1 MYISNLTQPDGHPLT
16 RKISSN
22 HRLSPC
28 AQAIGALL
36 LILNSTAA
44 WANVDAVTKANIQ
57 EIENTEDPWLQ
68 QQHLNMQNHDLYLRT
83 ELAEVRKKLDQH
95 TYNYIQPLKPQE
107 VSDLENKK
115 WNLERQIEEQN
126 AQWLLLDPQQP
137 PSPSTNP
144 TPSKQPSKKG
154 QREIIGIDINVAEVV
169 EIAEGIPEFIKHL
182 TETQPTIHRVIA
194 TATQSEI
201 APLLLTNLL
210 MALPT
215 VKEKAEAEILRTAQ
229 IKALQQNIDK
239 LNDKEF
245 LNKKELREKNQL
257 QIQLDSLQK
266 NNPHKNKKLTKHEGV
281 TTPNKVVEDVVS
293 AEVNNIFTEID
304 QLGQAV
310 FSNILFAAQPEVS
323 AAETVKNE
331 SENQLGSTSTNV
343 IADRTPTHEGS
354 VDYEKIQL
362 RLKQKA
368 VNSVLNGSGSLQL
381 RDNAEAFNTLV
392 DTDDKWAFFALNDES
407 QAYTT
412 TIRKGTMLV
421 GENAT
426 ASKTFVG
433 LTEEENK
440 QQSVIPGTTIKMR
453 IYDTGKAKET
463 TVGMHGTAN
472 LGGSGI
478 MEKTHIRKGGE
489 LVVIGDDKPTL
500 SDTTVEGTL
509 ELDMSDVTLNGK
521 TVFLPGS
528 VLKGKSY
535 NITNSG
541 DIIFKDTG
549 GIITVYSHM
558 DGDGS
563 LTIDSPA
570 ETLTLRN
577 GAYTYQGQTNIQTGT
592 LQIQE
597 TYFYSSPIISK
608 SDAELILS
616 NSTLNTKVNG
626 VRMTIDG
633 QSIWR
638 MAGDSSVAAL
648 NISENSQIHLNS
660 GQVGN
665 KLAINGDYSSEGGT
679 LTFNSKLEGD
689 DSETDSMLVKG
700 NTSGHTNVK
709 INNLGGQ
716 GAKTD
721 LGILLIEVKGESSGD
736 FKQVGRN
743 VAGPFEYFLG
753 RGKAELSK
761 NWYMISDAAIVD
773 KQPMAENKIEEAK
786 PELEEN
792 KAEVNPPL
800 PESEENNI
808 SVNSGDSSYHQVEK
822 TRSKHGLPGPG
833 NNPVSALFA
842 YLPEK
847 IKEEEA
853 ELAAPSQEKDLK
865 KKSDNTLAA
874 KGAEEQENPQT
885 KDTIITAPNK
895 AKTENKSIPQKTYQ
909 PVYRPENGSYIAN
922 LSMARNLFTSD
933 LDNRS
938 GNYKYKDAAT
948 GEWRTS
954 SMWIQTQ
961 GGIKQFGK
969 TVDQLNI
976 KGKYYSVQLG
986 GDVAKWDIGT
996 QGSGRIGMLAGM
1008 GKATNHSKSNITG
1021 YYSNGSVNGYNLGVY
1036 ATWLTDQ
1043 QNKTGLYIDTLAQY
1057 SWFNN
1062 AVNGQGL
1069 AEEKYKS
1076 SGFTSSIESGYT
1088 FNIGSIEQL
1097 SYFIQ
1102 PNAKITWVGINA
1114 QTHTAT
1120 NKDIINYTNRGQ
1132 LITRIGAKTYLQTTN
1147 NSEQQF
1153 MPFIAINWL
1162 HQNHNTGTQLS
1173 GQGVENGSKN
1183 SAEFKIGVESK
1194 IDQRLHAWANIN
1206 HQIGNYNTSDTNA
1219 LVGIKYA
1226 F

>member
-28 AQAIGALL
+28 AKAIGALL
-36 LILNSTAA
+36 LILSSTAA
-44 WANVDAVTKANIQ
+44 WGNVDAVKKTPIQ
-57 EIENTEDPWLQ
+57 EIENTEDPWIQ
-68 QQHLNMQNHDLYLRT
+68 QQILMMQNHDLYLRT

-95 TYNYIQPLKPQE
+95 TSNYIQSLKLQE

-115 WNLERQIEEQN
+115 WDLERQIEEQN
-126 AQWLLLDPQQP
+126 TQWLLLNPQLP

-144 TPSKQPSKKG
+144 TPSAQPSKKG

-266 NNPHKNKKLTKHEGV
+266 NNPHKNKKLTKHEDV

-343 IADRTPTHEGS
+343 IADRAPTHEGS

-440 QQSVIPGTTIKMR
+440 QQPVIPRTTIKMR
-453 IYDTGKAKET
+453 VYDTGKAKET
-463 TVGMHGTAN
+463 TVGMHGIAN

-528 VLKGKSY
+528 VLKGKNY
-535 NITNSG
+535 NITNNG

-577 GAYTYQGQTNIQTGT
+577 GAYTYQGQTNIQAGI

-700 NTSGHTNVK
+700 NTSGHTKVK

-721 LGILLIEVKGESSGD
+721 LGILLIEVRGLSDGD
-736 FKQVGRN
+736 FTQDGRN
-743 VAGPFEYFLG
+743 VAGAYEYFLR
-753 RGKAELSK
+753 RGSEGDRNQ
-761 NWYMISDAAIVD
+761 NWYMISDA
-773 KQPMAENKIEEAK
+773 
-786 PELEEN
+786 
-792 KAEVNPPL
+792 
-800 PESEENNI
+800 
-808 SVNSGDSSYHQVEK
+808 
-822 TRSKHGLPGPG
+822 
-833 NNPVSALFA
+833 
-842 YLPEK
+842 
-847 IKEEEA
+847 
-853 ELAAPSQEKDLK
+853 SQEK
-865 KKSDNTLAA
+865 NENMNPRPEV
-874 KGAEEQENPQT
+874 KGSEEQENPLRES
-885 KDTIITAPNK
+885 IAVPLNK
-895 AKTENKSIPQKTYQ
+895 TVNENIPPKTYQ

-986 GDVAKWDIGT
+986 GDVAKWDVGT

-1062 AVNGQGL
+1062 AVNGQEL

-1088 FNIGSIEQL
+1088 FNIGSTEQL

-1162 HQNHNTGTQLS
+1162 HQNHNTGTQFS
-1173 GQGVENGSKN
+1173 GQGVENSSKN

>member
-1 MYISNLTQPDGHPLT
+1 MYISNLSQPDGHPLT

-28 AQAIGALL
+28 AKAIGALL
-36 LILNSTAA
+36 LILSSTAA
-44 WANVDAVTKANIQ
+44 WGNVDAVKKTPIQ
-57 EIENTEDPWLQ
+57 EIENTEDPWIQ
-68 QQHLNMQNHDLYLRT
+68 QQILMMQNHDLYLRT

-95 TYNYIQPLKPQE
+95 TSNYIQSLKLQE

-115 WNLERQIEEQN
+115 WDLERQIEEQN
-126 AQWLLLDPQQP
+126 TQWLLLNPQLP

-144 TPSKQPSKKG
+144 TPSAQPSKKG

-310 FSNILFAAQPEVS
+310 FSNISFAAQPEVS

-331 SENQLGSTSTNV
+331 SENQLGSTSINV
-343 IADRTPTHEGS
+343 IADRAPTHEGS

-440 QQSVIPGTTIKMR
+440 QQPVIPRTTIKMR
-453 IYDTGKAKET
+453 VYDTGKAKET
-463 TVGMHGTAN
+463 TVGMHGIAN

-528 VLKGKSY
+528 VLKGKNY
-535 NITNSG
+535 NITNNG

-577 GAYTYQGQTNIQTGT
+577 GAYTYQGQTNIQAGT

-689 DSETDSMLVKG
+689 DSETDSMLVEG
-700 NTSGHTNVK
+700 NTSGHTKVK

-721 LGILLIEVKGESSGD
+721 LGILLIEVRGLSDGD
-736 FKQVGRN
+736 FTQDGRN
-743 VAGPFEYFLG
+743 VAGAYEYFLR
-753 RGKAELSK
+753 RGSEGDRNQ
-761 NWYMISDAAIVD
+761 NWYMISDA
-773 KQPMAENKIEEAK
+773 
-786 PELEEN
+786 
-792 KAEVNPPL
+792 
-800 PESEENNI
+800 
-808 SVNSGDSSYHQVEK
+808 
-822 TRSKHGLPGPG
+822 
-833 NNPVSALFA
+833 
-842 YLPEK
+842 
-847 IKEEEA
+847 
-853 ELAAPSQEKDLK
+853 SQEK
-865 KKSDNTLAA
+865 NENMNPRPEV
-874 KGAEEQENPQT
+874 KGSEEPENPLRES
-885 KDTIITAPNK
+885 IAVPLNK
-895 AKTENKSIPQKTYQ
+895 AVNKNAPQKTYQ

-986 GDVAKWDIGT
+986 GDVAKWDVGT

-1062 AVNGQGL
+1062 AVNGQEL

-1088 FNIGSIEQL
+1088 FNIGSTEQL

-1153 MPFIAINWL
+1153 MPFIAVNWL

-1206 HQIGNYNTSDTNA
+1206 HQIGNYNTNDTNA

>member
-1 MYISNLTQPDGHPLT
+1 MYISNLSQPDGHPLT

-28 AQAIGALL
+28 AKAIGALL
-36 LILNSTAA
+36 LILSSTAA
-44 WANVDAVTKANIQ
+44 WGNVDAVKKTPIQ
-57 EIENTEDPWLQ
+57 EIENTEDPWIQ
-68 QQHLNMQNHDLYLRT
+68 QQILMMQNHDLYLRT

-95 TYNYIQPLKPQE
+95 TSNYIQSVKLQE

-115 WNLERQIEEQN
+115 WDLERQIEEQN
-126 AQWLLLDPQQP
+126 TQWLLLNPQLP

-144 TPSKQPSKKG
+144 TPSAQPSKKG

-257 QIQLDSLQK
+257 QIQLYSLQK

-343 IADRTPTHEGS
+343 IADRAPTHEGS

-440 QQSVIPGTTIKMR
+440 QQPVIPRTTIKMR
-453 IYDTGKAKET
+453 VYDTGKAKET
-463 TVGMHGTAN
+463 TVGMHGIAN

-478 MEKTHIRKGGE
+478 MEKTHIRKRGE

-528 VLKGKSY
+528 VLKGKNY
-535 NITNSG
+535 NITNNG

-577 GAYTYQGQTNIQTGT
+577 GAYTYQGQTNIQAGI

-700 NTSGHTNVK
+700 NTSGHTKVK

-721 LGILLIEVKGESSGD
+721 LGILLIEVRGLSDGD
-736 FKQVGRN
+736 FTQDGRN
-743 VAGPFEYFLG
+743 VAGAYEYFLR
-753 RGKAELSK
+753 RGSEGDRNQ
-761 NWYMISDAAIVD
+761 NWYMISDA
-773 KQPMAENKIEEAK
+773 
-786 PELEEN
+786 
-792 KAEVNPPL
+792 
-800 PESEENNI
+800 
-808 SVNSGDSSYHQVEK
+808 
-822 TRSKHGLPGPG
+822 
-833 NNPVSALFA
+833 
-842 YLPEK
+842 
-847 IKEEEA
+847 
-853 ELAAPSQEKDLK
+853 SQEK
-865 KKSDNTLAA
+865 NENMNPRPEV
-874 KGAEEQENPQT
+874 KGSEEQENPLRES
-885 KDTIITAPNK
+885 IAVPLNK
-895 AKTENKSIPQKTYQ
+895 TVNENIPPKTYQ

-969 TVDQLNI
+969 TVDQLNV

-996 QGSGRIGMLAGM
+996 QGSGRIGILAGM

-1062 AVNGQGL
+1062 AVNGQEL

-1088 FNIGSIEQL
+1088 FNIGSTEQL

-1162 HQNHNTGTQLS
+1162 HQNHNTGTQFS
-1173 GQGVENGSKN
+1173 GQGVENSSKN

>member
-28 AQAIGALL
+28 AKAIGALL
-36 LILNSTAA
+36 LILSSTAA
-44 WANVDAVTKANIQ
+44 WGNVDAVKKTPIQ
-57 EIENTEDPWLQ
+57 EIENTEDPWIQ
-68 QQHLNMQNHDLYLRT
+68 QQILMMQNHDLYLRT

-95 TYNYIQPLKPQE
+95 TSNYIQSLKLQE

-115 WNLERQIEEQN
+115 WDLERQIEEQN
-126 AQWLLLDPQQP
+126 TQWLLLNPQLP

-144 TPSKQPSKKG
+144 TPSAQPSKKG

-257 QIQLDSLQK
+257 QIQLYSLQK

-310 FSNILFAAQPEVS
+310 FSNISFAAQPEVS

-343 IADRTPTHEGS
+343 IADRAPTHEGS

-440 QQSVIPGTTIKMR
+440 QQPVIPRTTIKMR
-453 IYDTGKAKET
+453 VYDTGKAKET
-463 TVGMHGTAN
+463 TVGMHGIAN

-528 VLKGKSY
+528 VLKGKNY
-535 NITNSG
+535 NITNNG

-558 DGDGS
+558 DGYGS
-563 LTIDSPA
+563 LTIYSPA

-577 GAYTYQGQTNIQTGT
+577 GAYTYQGQTNIQAGT

-700 NTSGHTNVK
+700 NTSGHTKVK

-721 LGILLIEVKGESSGD
+721 LGILLIEVRGLSDGD
-736 FKQVGRN
+736 FTQDGRN
-743 VAGPFEYFLG
+743 VAGAYEYFLR
-753 RGKAELSK
+753 RGSEGDRNQ
-761 NWYMISDAAIVD
+761 NWYMISDA
-773 KQPMAENKIEEAK
+773 
-786 PELEEN
+786 
-792 KAEVNPPL
+792 
-800 PESEENNI
+800 
-808 SVNSGDSSYHQVEK
+808 
-822 TRSKHGLPGPG
+822 
-833 NNPVSALFA
+833 
-842 YLPEK
+842 
-847 IKEEEA
+847 
-853 ELAAPSQEKDLK
+853 SQEK
-865 KKSDNTLAA
+865 NENMNPRPEV
-874 KGAEEQENPQT
+874 KGSEEQENPLRES
-885 KDTIITAPNK
+885 IAVPLNK
-895 AKTENKSIPQKTYQ
+895 AVNKNAPQKTYQ

-922 LSMARNLFTSD
+922 LSMARNLFASD

-1062 AVNGQGL
+1062 AVNGQEL

-1088 FNIGSIEQL
+1088 FNIGSTEQL

-1162 HQNHNTGTQLS
+1162 HQNHNTGTQFS
-1173 GQGVENGSKN
+1173 GQGVENSSKN

>member
-1 MYISNLTQPDGHPLT
+1 MYISNLSQPDGHPLT

-28 AQAIGALL
+28 AKAIGALL
-36 LILNSTAA
+36 LILSSTAA
-44 WANVDAVTKANIQ
+44 WGNVDAVKKTPIQ
-57 EIENTEDPWLQ
+57 EIENTEDPWIQ
-68 QQHLNMQNHDLYLRT
+68 QQILMMQNHDLYLRT

-95 TYNYIQPLKPQE
+95 TSNYIQSVKLQE

-115 WNLERQIEEQN
+115 WDLERQIEEQN
-126 AQWLLLDPQQP
+126 TQWLLLNPQLP

-144 TPSKQPSKKG
+144 TPSAQPSKKG

-229 IKALQQNIDK
+229 IKALKQNIDK

-257 QIQLDSLQK
+257 QIQLYSLQK

-343 IADRTPTHEGS
+343 IADRAPTHEGS

-440 QQSVIPGTTIKMR
+440 QQPVIPRTTIKMR
-453 IYDTGKAKET
+453 VYDTGKAKET
-463 TVGMHGTAN
+463 TVGMHGIAN

-528 VLKGKSY
+528 VLKGKNY
-535 NITNSG
+535 NITNNG

-577 GAYTYQGQTNIQTGT
+577 GAYTYQGQTNIQAGI

-700 NTSGHTNVK
+700 NTSGHTKVK

-721 LGILLIEVKGESSGD
+721 LGILLIEVRGLSDGD
-736 FKQVGRN
+736 FTQDGRN
-743 VAGPFEYFLG
+743 VAGAYEYFLR
-753 RGKAELSK
+753 RGSEGDRNQ
-761 NWYMISDAAIVD
+761 NWYMISDA
-773 KQPMAENKIEEAK
+773 
-786 PELEEN
+786 
-792 KAEVNPPL
+792 
-800 PESEENNI
+800 
-808 SVNSGDSSYHQVEK
+808 
-822 TRSKHGLPGPG
+822 
-833 NNPVSALFA
+833 
-842 YLPEK
+842 
-847 IKEEEA
+847 
-853 ELAAPSQEKDLK
+853 SQEK
-865 KKSDNTLAA
+865 NENMNPRPEV
-874 KGAEEQENPQT
+874 KGSEEQENPLRES
-885 KDTIITAPNK
+885 IAVPLNK
-895 AKTENKSIPQKTYQ
+895 TVNENIPPKTYQ

-969 TVDQLNI
+969 TVDQLNV

-996 QGSGRIGMLAGM
+996 QGSGRIGILAGM

-1062 AVNGQGL
+1062 AVNGQEL

-1088 FNIGSIEQL
+1088 FNIGSTEQL

-1162 HQNHNTGTQLS
+1162 HQNHNTGTQFS
-1173 GQGVENGSKN
+1173 GQGVENSSKN

>member
-1 MYISNLTQPDGHPLT
+1 M
-16 RKISSN
+16 
-22 HRLSPC
+22 
-28 AQAIGALL
+28 L
-36 LILNSTAA
+36 LILSSTAA
-44 WANVDAVTKANIQ
+44 WGNVDAVKKTPIQ
-57 EIENTEDPWLQ
+57 EIENTEDPWIQ
-68 QQHLNMQNHDLYLRT
+68 QQILMMQNHDLYLRT

-95 TYNYIQPLKPQE
+95 TSNYIQSLKLQE

-115 WNLERQIEEQN
+115 WDLERQIEEQN
-126 AQWLLLDPQQP
+126 TQWLLLNPQLP

-144 TPSKQPSKKG
+144 TPSAQPSKKG

-266 NNPHKNKKLTKHEGV
+266 NNPHKNKKLTKHEDV

-343 IADRTPTHEGS
+343 IADRAPTHEGS

-440 QQSVIPGTTIKMR
+440 QQPVIPRTTIKMR
-453 IYDTGKAKET
+453 VYDTGKAKET
-463 TVGMHGTAN
+463 TVGMHGIAN

-528 VLKGKSY
+528 VLKGKNY
-535 NITNSG
+535 NITNNG

-577 GAYTYQGQTNIQTGT
+577 GAYTYQGQTNIQAGI

-700 NTSGHTNVK
+700 NTSGHTKVK

-721 LGILLIEVKGESSGD
+721 LGILLIEVRGLSDGD
-736 FKQVGRN
+736 FTQDGRN
-743 VAGPFEYFLG
+743 VAGAYEYFLR
-753 RGKAELSK
+753 RGSEGDRNQ
-761 NWYMISDAAIVD
+761 NWYMISDA
-773 KQPMAENKIEEAK
+773 
-786 PELEEN
+786 
-792 KAEVNPPL
+792 
-800 PESEENNI
+800 
-808 SVNSGDSSYHQVEK
+808 
-822 TRSKHGLPGPG
+822 
-833 NNPVSALFA
+833 
-842 YLPEK
+842 
-847 IKEEEA
+847 
-853 ELAAPSQEKDLK
+853 SQEK
-865 KKSDNTLAA
+865 NENMNPRPEV
-874 KGAEEQENPQT
+874 KGSEEQENPLRES
-885 KDTIITAPNK
+885 IAVPLNK
-895 AKTENKSIPQKTYQ
+895 TVNENIPPKTYQ

-986 GDVAKWDIGT
+986 GDVAKWDVGT

-1062 AVNGQGL
+1062 AVNGQEL

-1088 FNIGSIEQL
+1088 FNIGSTEQL

-1162 HQNHNTGTQLS
+1162 HQNHNTGTQFS
-1173 GQGVENGSKN
+1173 GQGVENSSKN

>member
-1 MYISNLTQPDGHPLT
+1 MYISNLSQPDGHPLT

-28 AQAIGALL
+28 AKAIGALL
-36 LILNSTAA
+36 LILSSTAA
-44 WANVDAVTKANIQ
+44 WGNVDAVKKTPIQ
-57 EIENTEDPWLQ
+57 EIENTEDPWIQ
-68 QQHLNMQNHDLYLRT
+68 QQILMMQNHDLYLRT

-95 TYNYIQPLKPQE
+95 TSNYIQSVKLQE

-115 WNLERQIEEQN
+115 WDLERQIEEQN
-126 AQWLLLDPQQP
+126 TQWLLLNPQLP

-144 TPSKQPSKKG
+144 TPSAQPSKKG

-257 QIQLDSLQK
+257 QIQLYSLQK

-343 IADRTPTHEGS
+343 IADRAPTHEGS

-440 QQSVIPGTTIKMR
+440 QQPVIPRTTIKMR
-453 IYDTGKAKET
+453 VYDTGKAKET
-463 TVGMHGTAN
+463 TVGMHGIAN

-528 VLKGKSY
+528 VLKGKNY
-535 NITNSG
+535 NITNNG

-577 GAYTYQGQTNIQTGT
+577 GAYTYQGQTNIQAGI

-700 NTSGHTNVK
+700 NTSGHTKVK

-721 LGILLIEVKGESSGD
+721 LGILLIEVRGLSDGD
-736 FKQVGRN
+736 FTQDGRN
-743 VAGPFEYFLG
+743 VAGAYEYFLR
-753 RGKAELSK
+753 RGSEGDRNQ
-761 NWYMISDAAIVD
+761 NWYMISDA
-773 KQPMAENKIEEAK
+773 
-786 PELEEN
+786 
-792 KAEVNPPL
+792 
-800 PESEENNI
+800 
-808 SVNSGDSSYHQVEK
+808 
-822 TRSKHGLPGPG
+822 
-833 NNPVSALFA
+833 
-842 YLPEK
+842 
-847 IKEEEA
+847 
-853 ELAAPSQEKDLK
+853 SQEK
-865 KKSDNTLAA
+865 NENMNPRPEV
-874 KGAEEQENPQT
+874 KGSEEQENPLRES
-885 KDTIITAPNK
+885 IAVPLNK
-895 AKTENKSIPQKTYQ
+895 TVNENIPPKTYQ

-969 TVDQLNI
+969 TVDQLNV

-996 QGSGRIGMLAGM
+996 QGSGRIGILAGM

-1062 AVNGQGL
+1062 AVNGQEL

-1088 FNIGSIEQL
+1088 FNIGSTEQL

-1162 HQNHNTGTQLS
+1162 HQNHNTGTQFS
-1173 GQGVENGSKN
+1173 GQGVENSSKN